1 MRIPFP
7 VEAVVFPRPILLSIH
22 YIWVTRTGIIG
33 CGLWLQT
40 YKYYQSRESKSKS
53 KNKSNRQSKKGE
65 QREGKQGE
73 REEGEGENRKE
84 EILSASLG

>member
-40 YKYYQSRESKSKS
+40 YKYYQSRESKSK
-53 KNKSNRQSKKGE
+53 NKSNRQSKKGE
-65 QREGKQGE
+65 QREEKQGE